1 MKIFQTAVLALF
13 LTTTLGA
20 QDGDT
25 RADSNDTTVLFERFQ
40 ALSDEMRALESLPQ
54 PTLGILQER
63 REQQARELQ
72 DEADRLEQEIHIAV
86 TGVDD
91 GEYQAVFEA
100 PPTDL
105 KAELFEFL
113 EPFLLLLRSATAES
127 REIEGIRR
135 ELQGLEEQKSLATRA
150 LEELDG
156 AEERVDVA
164 DGSRAMPDFVADAR
178 ATWSDR
184 LAANSSRAAVLEAKL
199 ERIRSG
205 PDEAVTISG
214 PATFLRERAWGLL
227 LGLSAGAATWLLLVL
242 IGNLAN
248 RAFRNRRLAELGS
261 QGIATAGLSRQI
273 GARSL
278 GVPVRAVR
286 LLYRFVAAVAGF
298 VVALA
303 VFNAR
308 NDWLLLGLGVILLL
322 GFVWTLVKSLPD
334 AMDQIRTMLNLG
346 AVQEGERL
354 MFDGVPW
361 LVSHLDFHTTLV
373 NPQLEGGDLSLPVR
387 DLSGLHSRPVAPEE
401 DWFPT
406 SKGDWVLL
414 DDDKIAQ
421 VEVQTPGSVRL
432 RRLGGGTLV
441 IPSPAFVESAP
452 MNLSNGFRV
461 GARIRHRLRPSG
473 RGHDHSGS
481 SHARLPEGT
490 PTRVFARGCDRKS

>member
-1 MKIFQTAVLALF
+1 M
-13 LTTTLGA
+13 
-20 QDGDT
+20 
-25 RADSNDTTVLFERFQ
+25 
-40 ALSDEMRALESLPQ
+40 
-54 PTLGILQER
+54 
-63 REQQARELQ
+63 
-72 DEADRLEQEIHIAV
+72 
-86 TGVDD
+86 
-91 GEYQAVFEA
+91 
-100 PPTDL
+100 
-105 KAELFEFL
+105 
-113 EPFLLLLRSATAES
+113 
-127 REIEGIRR
+127 
-135 ELQGLEEQKSLATRA
+135 
-150 LEELDG
+150 
-156 AEERVDVA
+156 
-164 DGSRAMPDFVADAR
+164 
-178 ATWSDR
+178 
-184 LAANSSRAAVLEAKL
+184 
-199 ERIRSG
+199 
-205 PDEAVTISG
+205 
-214 PATFLRERAWGLL
+214 
-227 LGLSAGAATWLLLVL
+227 
-242 IGNLAN
+242 
-248 RAFRNRRLAELGS
+248 
-261 QGIATAGLSRQI
+261 
-273 GARSL
+273 
-278 GVPVRAVR
+278 
-286 LLYRFVAAVAGF
+286 AAVAGF

-461 GARIRHRLRPSG
+461 ELEFGIDYAHQAEATTTVVRAM
-473 RGHDHSGS
+473 HDYLKEHLPGS
-481 SHARLPEGT
+481 LPEGAIENLE
-490 PTRVFARGCDRKS
+490 VEFCAAADSSLNY